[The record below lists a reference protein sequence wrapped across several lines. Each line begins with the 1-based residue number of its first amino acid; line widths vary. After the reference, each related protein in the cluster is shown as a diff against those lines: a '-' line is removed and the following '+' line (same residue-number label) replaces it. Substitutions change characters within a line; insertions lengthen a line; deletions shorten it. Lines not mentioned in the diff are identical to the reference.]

1 MMEYRIFTAGNPEQ
15 AEPVMN
21 GMTQAGWRVVGTTT
35 RQPRFQLKFVITLE
49 RESQNS

>member
-35 RQPRFQLKFVITLE
+35 WQPRFQLKFVITLE